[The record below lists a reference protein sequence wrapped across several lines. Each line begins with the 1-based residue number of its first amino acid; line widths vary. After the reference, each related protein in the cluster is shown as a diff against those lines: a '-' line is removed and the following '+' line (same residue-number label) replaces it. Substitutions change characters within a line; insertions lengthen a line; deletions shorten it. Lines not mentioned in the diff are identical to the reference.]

1 MSDQDSC
8 IVCHELIP
16 DDGKFMKCS
25 ECNHCYHLG
34 QTCSGIAS
42 GTFTTMGQAKRDA
55 WVCKTCRSV
64 KKRQGP
70 SSQYDGSQAG
80 DSSCSESALLSEL
93 REIRKSLE
101 SLPELHAKVDSLLLL
116 RTEFVGLSKH
126 VQELQESVEFTS
138 KQYDTILDQVKAN
151 QQQMS
156 KGEEE
161 IDALKKTVFEQ
172 AMQIQR
178 LQEDQNE
185 SEQYSRRANLEIHGL
200 PFEKDEDLKDEL
212 SKLAVALKL
221 PNFSLSDVLAIHRL
235 PCKRDTVPVVLVRF
249 ASLSVKESW
258 SAARGSLRQLHQ
270 SGALPKLFFNDNL
283 TKFNRDLFW
292 HARTAA
298 KDKGYLFAWVKTGK
312 IYVKKTED
320 APLLRIS
327 KLSDIAKIQ

>member
-1 MSDQDSC
+1 MSGQDSC
-8 IVCHELIP
+8 IVCHERMP
-16 DDGKFMKCS
+16 NDGKFMKCS
-25 ECNHCYHLG
+25 ECNHYYHLG
-34 QTCSGIAS
+34 QSCSGIAP
-42 GTFTTMGQAKRDA
+42 GTFVTMGQAKRDI
-55 WVCKTCRSV
+55 WVCKTCRSAR
-64 KKRQGP
+64 KRRGS
-70 SSQYDGSQAG
+70 SSQCDDSQAG
-80 DSSCSESALLSEL
+80 ESSCAESALLSEL

-116 RTEFVGLSKH
+116 KTEFAGLSKH
-126 VQELQESVEFTS
+126 VQELQASVDFTS

-161 IDALKKTVFEQ
+161 IDALKKTVLEQ
-172 AMQIQR
+172 TMQIQR

-200 PFEKDEDLKDEL
+200 PFEQGEDLKDEL
-212 SKLAVALKL
+212 SKLAIALKV
-221 PNFSLSDVLAIHRL
+221 PNFSPSDVLAIHRL
-235 PCKRDTVPVVLVRF
+235 PSKRDTVPVVLVRF
-249 ASLSVKESW
+249 ASLSIKESW
-258 SAARGSLRQLHQ
+258 CAARGKLSHLHQ

-298 KDKGYLFAWVKTGK
+298 KGKGYRFAWVKTGK
-312 IYVKKTED
+312 IFVKKNED